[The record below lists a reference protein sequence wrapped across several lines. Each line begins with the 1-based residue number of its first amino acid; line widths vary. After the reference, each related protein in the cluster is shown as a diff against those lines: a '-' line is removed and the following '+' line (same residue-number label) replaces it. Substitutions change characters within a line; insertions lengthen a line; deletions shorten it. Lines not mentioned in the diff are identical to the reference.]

1 MTISNNKDSSLDK
14 KKTIAKTS
22 KQNKAKQEESASI
35 SESSDINISSDDL
48 GITKKKKLT
57 RRRTY
62 DSNSTAFYILATL
75 LVILAAC
82 FMIFSYIYSNGEFDS
97 NLFLTGLTI
106 GAAAQLVDGALGMA
120 YGVTATAVL
129 LSKGIP
135 PATATGSVHI
145 AEIFTTGAS
154 GLSHWRMGNVN
165 MKLFKA
171 LIIPGV
177 IGGLIGVFLIT
188 SIDGDKIRPWISAY
202 LLFMGVSIFFKA
214 FKRTY
219 FRSKVNKR
227 KITPLALFGGFVDSA
242 GGGGWGSV
250 VTANLLG
257 SGHEPRKTIG
267 SVNAAEFFITIIT
280 GSAFA
285 VIIGF
290 NYWEIVAGLIISG
303 MLIAP
308 ISAKILSKFPIR
320 PLMAFVGS
328 LIIMLSSFVIYQSF
342 FNAS

>member
-1 MTISNNKDSSLDK
+1 MTKSIKNSKKLEAKKSIRKSMVTKTKD
-14 KKTIAKTS
+14 AS
-22 KQNKAKQEESASI
+22 KQQKEDDSN
-35 SESSDINISSDDL
+35 INISSDEH
-48 GITKKKKLT
+48 GIIKKKKLT

-97 NLFLTGLTI
+97 NLFITGLTI

-202 LLFMGVSIFFKA
+202 LLFMGISIFFKA

-303 MLIAP
+303 MIIAP

-328 LIIMLSSFVIYQSF
+328 LIIMLSGFVIYQSF
-342 FNAS
+342 F

>member
-1 MTISNNKDSSLDK
+1 MTKSTTNSKKSEAKKSKEISTNDLSKNQDSV
-14 KKTIAKTS
+14 
-22 KQNKAKQEESASI
+22 ESN
-35 SESSDINISSDDL
+35 INISSNEL
-48 GITKKKKLT
+48 GIVKKKKLT

-82 FMIFSYIYSNGEFDS
+82 FMIFSYIFSNGEFDS
-97 NLFLTGLTI
+97 SLFLTGLTI
-106 GAAAQLVDGALGMA
+106 GAGAQLVDGALGMA
-120 YGVTATAVL
+120 YGVTATAIL
-129 LSKGIP
+129 LSKGIS

-202 LLFMGVSIFFKA
+202 LLFMGISIFFKA

-285 VIIGF
+285 IIIGF

-303 MLIAP
+303 MIIAP
-308 ISAKILSKFPIR
+308 ISAKILSNFPIR

-328 LIIMLSSFVIYQSF
+328 LIIMLSGFVIYQSF
-342 FNAS
+342 F

>member
-1 MTISNNKDSSLDK
+1 MTKSTANSKKSEAKKSKKISTNNL
-14 KKTIAKTS
+14 S
-22 KQNKAKQEESASI
+22 KNQESVESN
-35 SESSDINISSDDL
+35 INISSNEF
-48 GITKKKKLT
+48 GIVKKKKLT

-97 NLFLTGLTI
+97 SLFLTGLTI
-106 GAAAQLVDGALGMA
+106 GAGAQLVDGALGMA
-120 YGVTATAVL
+120 YGVTATAIL
-129 LSKGIP
+129 LSKGIS

-202 LLFMGVSIFFKA
+202 LLFMGISIFFKA

-285 VIIGF
+285 IIIGF

-303 MLIAP
+303 MIIAP

-328 LIIMLSSFVIYQSF
+328 LIIMLSGFVIYQSF
-342 FNAS
+342 F